1 MRYNTSKV
9 GMPKRNK
16 RTSSFFLVAS
26 IGLVVFLLVAL
37 GREYVGNLQIQYEIK
52 QREKEVAE
60 LQGQQLQTLD
70 LIDSLSS
77 EYYLEREGRVKQGL
91 TKQGEEVIVIAGDD
105 IGVIEEEAPYG
116 IERVDQVSTAQRWF
130 YYFFDQE
137 RFDYLRTL

>member
-1 MRYNTSKV
+1 M

-26 IGLVVFLLVAL
+26 ICLALFLVVAL

-52 QREKEVAE
+52 QREKERAE
-60 LQGQQLQTLD
+60 LQDQQLETLD

-77 EYYLEREGRVKQGL
+77 EYYLEREGRTKQGL
-91 TKQGEEVIVIAGDD
+91 TKPGEEVIVIAGED
-105 IGVIEEEAPYG
+105 IGVIEEEVPYG
-116 IERVDQVSTAQRWF
+116 ISSLDQVGYAQRWF

>member
-1 MRYNTSKV
+1 
-9 GMPKRNK
+9 MPKRNK